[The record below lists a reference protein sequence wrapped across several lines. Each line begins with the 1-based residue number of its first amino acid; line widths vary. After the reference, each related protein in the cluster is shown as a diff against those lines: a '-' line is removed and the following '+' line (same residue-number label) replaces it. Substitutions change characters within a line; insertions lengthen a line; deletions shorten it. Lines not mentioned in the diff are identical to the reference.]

1 MATPRELFLEIKKGK
16 FHPAYFFYG
25 LEEYR
30 LSEAR
35 KYLVSIFLP
44 DKQGMVNYKKID
56 GKKTAI
62 GDLIA
67 ELAALPMLGERQV
80 FAVDNIQH
88 YKPKQ
93 LNQIIKMLTPPDPNR
108 IIIFSTPSSK
118 TPKKTSTFFKTI
130 SANSRPVE
138 FKKLTETETISFI
151 RARLEKESVAIE
163 PEAVKMFAALIAG
176 NRGALEAELNKL
188 IDYKGKG
195 GIVTEKDIKEI
206 VAGYEV
212 FNMFQ
217 LADNIVNGKSSRV
230 LKMID
235 GLYSDGIGPTVL
247 ASLLQQHFISLYLV
261 KNDKKPVGNRG
272 FLIPNFKRQAQNYSN
287 KQLEQIVIEIAELDS
302 ELRLGKIKPETAFE
316 MLVLNLISKR

>member
-16 FHPAYFFYG
+16 FHPAYYFYG

-44 DKQGMVNYKKID
+44 DKQGLVNYKKID

-108 IIIFSTPSSK
+108 IIIFSTPASK
-118 TPKKTSTFFKTI
+118 TPKKTSALLKTM
-130 SANSRPVE
+130 SANSKPVE

-151 RARLEKESVAIE
+151 RARLEKESIAIE
-163 PEAVKMFAALIAG
+163 PEAVKMFAGLIAG

-188 IDYKGKG
+188 IDFKGKG
-195 GIVTEKDIKEI
+195 GYVTEKDIKEI

-212 FNMFQ
+212 FNMFH
-217 LADNIVNGKSSRV
+217 LADNIVNGNSSRV

-235 GLYSDGIGPTVL
+235 GLYSDGIRPTVL

-272 FLIPNFKRQAQNYSN
+272 FLIPNFRRQAQNYTN
-287 KQLEQIVIEIAELDS
+287 KQLEQIVVEIAELDS

>member
-88 YKPKQ
+88 YKPKK
-93 LNQIIKMLTPPDPNR
+93 LNQIIRMLTPPDPNR